1 MQSLVLVGAGQG
13 LVSIIH
19 LPVVLNHVTNLD
31 LNGLILYDLANVGA
45 LISEHVR
52 TLALVDC
59 SIIVRITT
67 ALPLEDLEI
76 HYMHHTIHGLNRYE
90 LSLRWSHIFSF
101 IAASR
106 IRHFSFGSTQLIDGC
121 KVFVS
126 GINPDSHDRYKAY
139 DSNKLLACPF
149 DLATF
154 ETSYQDAVALT
165 KLWHSKGDTSKAVEV
180 FYEYEGYP
188 GFLQLAGPELVQE
201 MKNTRI
207 HA

>member
-1 MQSLVLVGAGQG
+1 MQTLVLVGAGQG

-59 SIIVRITT
+59 SIVVRITT

-76 HYMHHTIHGLNRYE
+76 HYMHYTIQGLNRYE
-90 LSLRWSHIFSF
+90 LSLRWSHVFSTV
-101 IAASR
+101 AASR

-121 KVFVS
+121 KVFIRKRHQPRQSRPVQGILFQQAVS
-126 GINPDSHDRYKAY
+126 MSLRP
-139 DSNKLLACPF
+139 C
-149 DLATF
+149 DLR
-154 ETSYQDAVALT
+154 D
-165 KLWHSKGDTSKAVEV
+165 
-180 FYEYEGYP
+180 
-188 GFLQLAGPELVQE
+188 
-201 MKNTRI
+201 
-207 HA
+207 